1 MSEQNVVESSS
12 DTGSEAFEGD
22 FGSDFEGGADDD
34 GAGGSQPGPGLGQ
47 SKSSRR
53 RRRKRKKLAG
63 VPGAPAGVSG
73 ESGEGEA
80 APGGDG
86 AAGAAYTPVVMAGE
100 SLALVSASASG
111 VAQQANGFQANGSQ
125 SNGSQSNGAQNN
137 GSQNNGS
144 QRRSGGNGQQA
155 GQGNGQAQGQGQ
167 GQGQGKRWK
176 KKFRDRERRPG
187 GPSNTGGE
195 PRGDSSNGNGGS
207 AERSF
212 GGGGGYERPHR
223 REGGRPDNFG
233 NLVSTQHRKAKS
245 GGGKERGF
253 VGPMDHSYR
262 EANPEFGEA
271 PPSTIQLRG
280 RRGGHRH
287 QGDSQPIDHNQPRP
301 VPISEDAQTHIYLF
315 VEDLFITAKVQ
326 ETARKLGVKVAFI
339 KNEKEAITELTNG
352 EDTNRPSLI
361 VFDLNNA
368 NAKPLTL
375 IPKLKTKLKRSASII
390 GFLSSIQGDLKAK
403 AVEAGIDTVMP
414 KAAFSQNLP
423 NLLRRYGVEETEEV
437 NFNY

>member
-1 MSEQNVVESSS
+1 MSEQNVVESSQQVA
-12 DTGSEAFEGD
+12 GEVFEGD
-22 FGSDFEGGADDD
+22 FGNDFEGGADEE
-34 GAGGSQPGPGLGQ
+34 GAQGGQPAPGMGQ

-53 RRRKRKKLAG
+53 RRRKRKKI
-63 VPGAPAGVSG
+63 VPGAVATGGNGSDN
-73 ESGEGEA
+73 SAEGDA
-80 APGGDG
+80 
-86 AAGAAYTPVVMAGE
+86 AAGANGAASVNYAPVVMEGE
-100 SLALVSASASG
+100 SLALVASASAPAAPA
-111 VAQQANGFQANGSQ
+111 AQTNNVQTHHGQRRPSQ
-125 SNGSQSNGAQNN
+125 NGAQLGSNN
-137 GSQNNGS
+137 
-144 QRRSGGNGQQA
+144 A
-155 GQGNGQAQGQGQ
+155 QGQ

-187 GPSNTGGE
+187 GPS
-195 PRGDSSNGNGGS
+195 GGS
-207 AERSF
+207 AGGENRSESNTNGFGGDRSF
-212 GGGGGYERPHR
+212 SNAGASAYERPHR

-233 NLVSTQHRKAKS
+233 NLVSTQHRKVK
-245 GGGKERGF
+245 GPGGKERGF

-262 EANPEFGEA
+262 EASPEFGGG
-271 PPSTIQLRG
+271 PPSTIQMRG
-280 RRGGHRH
+280 RRGHRQ

-315 VEDLFITAKVQ
+315 IEDLFITAKVQ
-326 ETARKLGVKVAFI
+326 ETARKLGVKVAFV
-339 KNEKEAITELTNG
+339 KNEKEAISALTSG
-352 EDTNRPSLI
+352 EEANRPSLI

-403 AVEAGIDTVMP
+403 AVEVGCDSVMP

-423 NLLRRYGVEETEEV
+423 NLLRRYGVEEAEEV